1 MLAMETRRLHSELVR
16 RSEVDQLT
24 NIGNRRSL
32 GERLDSLIEEARQ
45 DASVFGLVYIDLDRF
60 KPINDRYGHHVGDV
74 FLQEVAMRLKQQL
87 RSHDLL
93 ARMGGD
99 EFAVLLPMVR
109 NRTRIEEIVL
119 RLEHS
124 FAEPFS
130 IEGKLLQGSASFG
143 YAIYPEDG
151 ATKENLLA
159 AADSAMYVTKN
170 LRKQLAGNAFG
181 REGDEFAD
189 QNCE

>member
-1 MLAMETRRLHSELVR
+1 
-16 RSEVDQLT
+16 
-24 NIGNRRSL
+24 
-32 GERLDSLIEEARQ
+32 
-45 DASVFGLVYIDLDRF
+45 
-60 KPINDRYGHHVGDV
+60 
-74 FLQEVAMRLKQQL
+74 
-87 RSHDLL
+87 
-93 ARMGGD
+93 
-99 EFAVLLPMVR
+99 MVR

-151 ATKENLLA
+151 ATKESLLA